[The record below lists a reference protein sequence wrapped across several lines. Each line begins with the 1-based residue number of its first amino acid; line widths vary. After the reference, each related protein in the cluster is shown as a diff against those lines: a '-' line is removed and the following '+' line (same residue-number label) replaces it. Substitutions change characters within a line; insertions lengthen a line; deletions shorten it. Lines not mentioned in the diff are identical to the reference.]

1 MENGTRKENPWNWLQ
16 PHDARRLGDVI
27 NDPKE
32 RERWC
37 NALLVGGLP
46 YLWKHKAEPIREL
59 MYQKLALRP
68 GDKVLIIGESIESCG
83 FETDIRS
90 RIGQQGEIR
99 SIDIIEQA
107 RDAVM
112 GNKRGRNGKLGTWR
126 YDYTS
131 DVPDAYFD
139 CVAVLQGIQ
148 HTDDWRESGTELL
161 RVMKSGRVIMLSEIG
176 FSPRLQ
182 MAAELDLHIEYWLD
196 KLFFGAGMQGLD
208 FSYYSEQELRQEFD
222 GLVRDPQWFNWRG
235 VELFWGTKP

>member
-1 MENGTRKENPWNWLQ
+1 MDNPNRKENPWNWMQ
-16 PHDARRLGDVI
+16 PHDAQRLGEVI
-27 NDPKE
+27 TDPKE

-68 GDKVLIIGESIESCG
+68 RDKVLIIGESLESCG
-83 FETDIRS
+83 FLDDIRS
-90 RIGQQGEIR
+90 RVGSQGDIR

-131 DVPDAYFD
+131 DVPDGHFD

-161 RVMKSGRVIMLSEIG
+161 RVMKSGRVLMMSEIG
-176 FSPRLQ
+176 FSPRLK

-208 FSYYSEQELRQEFD
+208 FSYYSEEELREAFD
-222 GLVRDPQWFNWRG
+222 GLLRDPQWFNWRG